1 MSPERNSSLLSASP
15 TGADHEV
22 HAYKYVVITPA
33 RNEENYI
40 EGALRSMTAQTVLPV
55 RWVIVS
61 DGSTDR
67 TDEIVAGYAREH
79 LWIQLLRRPKQEGRS
94 FASKAH
100 AISEGYVTVSKL
112 EYEVIA
118 NLDADVSFEPD
129 YFEFLLGKFAQ
140 NSRLGMAGTTFKDP
154 AFQYDYRFTSIDH
167 VAGPCQLF
175 RRECYESI
183 GGYVPVKGG
192 GIDVIAVLT
201 AQMRGWETRTFPEK
215 LYIHHREMGTAKAG
229 SVMAKFK
236 DGHKDYTLGSHP
248 LWEVCRVTYQMT
260 KKPFLIGGIALFAGY
275 LWCGLRRVQRPISKE
290 LMHFRRKD
298 QMRRLRTFCKRLIFR
313 SPTTPDRI
321 SVQKHPH

>member
-1 MSPERNSSLLSASP
+1 MSAEKNSLVASAERNAEPCSL
-15 TGADHEV
+15 
-22 HAYKYVVITPA
+22 KYVVITPA
-33 RNEENYI
+33 RNEERYI
-40 EGALRSMTAQTVLPV
+40 EGALRSMIAQTVLPV
-55 RWVIVS
+55 KWVIVS

-67 TDEIVAGYAREH
+67 TDEIVEQSARQH
-79 LWIQLLRRPKQEGRS
+79 PWIELVKRPRQEGRS

-100 AISEGYVTVSKL
+100 AISEGHARLSKV
-112 EYEVIA
+112 EYDVIA
-118 NLDADVSFEPD
+118 NLDADVSFEAD
-129 YFEFLLGKFAQ
+129 YFEFLLAKFAQ

-248 LWEVCRVTYQMT
+248 LWEVCRVTYQLT
-260 KKPFLIGGIALFAGY
+260 KKPFVIGGMALFAGY
-275 LWCGLRRVQRPISKE
+275 VWCCVRRVQRPISRE
-290 LMHFRRKD
+290 LMEFRRRD
-298 QMRRLRTFCKRLIFR
+298 QMRRLRAFGKRLFVWS
-313 SPTTPDRI
+313 SPPAEPIAPPKPR
-321 SVQKHPH
+321 P